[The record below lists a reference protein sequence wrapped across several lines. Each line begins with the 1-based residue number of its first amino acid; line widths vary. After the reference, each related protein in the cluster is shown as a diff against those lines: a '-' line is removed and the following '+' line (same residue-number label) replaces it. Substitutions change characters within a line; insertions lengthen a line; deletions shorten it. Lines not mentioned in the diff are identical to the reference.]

1 MQLECPHEICDIIIE
16 EFYMSLL
23 CQNDNRIKKSEM
35 SIRLN
40 LCLVNCT
47 NSLFVWIIY
56 VYCNGFISEC
66 FPEARRTTVS
76 ISYSLGVIRVV

>member
-1 MQLECPHEICDIIIE
+1 MP
-16 EFYMSLL
+16 LL
-23 CQNDNRIKKSEM
+23 CRNNNMIKKSEM

-56 VYCNGFISEC
+56 VYCRGFIFER
-66 FPEARRTTVS
+66 FPEAKRTTMS
-76 ISYSLGVIRVV
+76 ISYLLRVIHVV